1 MSYSGRKRKS
11 WGSKGEK
18 GQLTGYYMGRRT
30 KGVRMAAYNARIRRE
45 LINILWDVDEPLTKQ
60 ELTTHLMNRLNLL
73 STPSPISLGTILSRN
88 PQVNSEKSVII
99 TTGDGRRRRVPQYE
113 VNFEL
118 IRELE
123 DIILTLPF
131 NALTKQEAEH
141 AKQCTKCGRKRYFTE
156 DMDYCLECTRC
167 PK

>member
-1 MSYSGRKRKS
+1 MSYSGRKRRS

-118 IRELE
+118 IREYD
-123 DIILTLPF
+123 DIVFTLPF
-131 NALTKQEAEH
+131 NALTKKEAEH
-141 AKQCTKCGRKRYFTE
+141 AKQYTKCGRKRYFTE
-156 DMDYCLECTRC
+156 SMEYCLECTRC

>member
-1 MSYSGRKRKS
+1 MAYNGRKRKS
-11 WGSKGEK
+11 WGSAGEK

-60 ELTTHLMNRLNLL
+60 EITTHLMNRLNLL

-118 IRELE
+118 IRDYN
-123 DIILTLPF
+123 DILFTLPF
-131 NALTKQEAEH
+131 NALSKEEAAC
-141 AKQCTKCGRKRYFTE
+141 AKQCTKCGRRRYFE
-156 DMDYCLECTRC
+156 EHLEYCLECTRF